1 MKEDRF
7 LRYLESYYREHQTI
21 NDIPRDLIVDFEG
34 EPLKVGEFLATIR
47 KQHGLYLKN
56 DSSRGSMS
64 ETSLNRYKVLDS
76 FGFEWEPRKKKQK
89 DLEENDVCMLFIEKY
104 YEKHQTLEGIP
115 ESFTIDEVEYS
126 IRNFFAHIRVNHKKY
141 LSGKNSKGS
150 DSQTALR
157 RYASLDKMHFDWEP
171 LETKKAS
178 YEEDDKYLSFLEEYY
193 QKHQTLVGVPKTV
206 IYNGEELNI
215 DIFLTDRRGKHKENL
230 TNPDYI
236 PSELELKRWAR
247 LDALNFD
254 WTPRETLHQDKMQN
268 DKYIRYL
275 RMHYQTH
282 KTINDIKAKQEV
294 EFEGEILKIG
304 DFLSDMRKKHLAYIE
319 KKAGVVGIDTEL
331 MLKRYQ
337 ELAEMEIDWRP
348 SESTI
353 SIAKIA
359 RANGLKANKLRRYV
373 ERFNGDIEKSL
384 KICKGGAK
392 YKKVVHKK
400 AKGVSPNLTTI
411 AQEFEIDMN
420 TLTSL
425 LNKPALH
432 IRQPKQVLMYDKDTN
447 LRQYCL
453 DHGLN
458 YTVIQKAIKLRMKG
472 LSDEDLQS
480 LINRC
485 ICEYKTHGQQRPS
498 TWIYSKYG
506 NEALVTH
513 LLTYLKL
520 DAEAVLYDMSTNC
533 IDIYQAMENNSFVR
547 SSKQQYD
554 YLEFIYRNAVKFYK
568 ATCNAKHDRDTTY
581 ELTESHLEDLVRE
594 YSLTTEETSIIRESL
609 DRYTNAVEQYHLFNV
624 GFEKDPEK
632 RVEKII
638 QYSLDEDEVEEAFF
652 MPLKFDRKALI
663 GRDSEVYK
671 RRVILKNITVSWS
684 YMSEEEKQAKISHYQ
699 LTDEELS
706 FVTTT
711 RKEIDDTKAKVF
723 TKK

>member
-7 LRYLESYYREHQTI
+7 LKYLKAYYQEHQTI
-21 NDIPRDLIVDFEG
+21 NDIPRDAIVIFEG
-34 EPLKVGEFLATIR
+34 TPLKIGEFLASIR
-47 KQHGLYLKN
+47 KQYRLYLNN
-56 DSSRGSMS
+56 DKSRGSMS
-64 ETSLNRYKVLDS
+64 ETSLNRYKVLNSLD
-76 FGFEWEPRKKKQK
+76 FEWEPRKKTQK
-89 DLEENDVCMLFIEKY
+89 NLEENDVCMIFIEKY

-115 ESFTIDEVEYS
+115 ESFEIDGVEYS
-126 IRNFFAHIRVNHKKY
+126 IRNFFSHIRVNHKKY
-141 LSGKNSKGS
+141 LSGDNSKGS
-150 DSQTALR
+150 DSPTALR
-157 RYASLDKMHFDWEP
+157 RYASLDNMNFDWEP
-171 LETKKAS
+171 LETKKAE
-178 YEEDDKYLSFLEEYY
+178 YAEDDKYISFLESYY
-193 QKHQTLVGVPKTV
+193 EEHKTLVGVPKIV

-215 DIFLTDRRGKHKENL
+215 ENFLTDRRSKHKENL
-230 TNPDYI
+230 TNPDYL
-236 PSELELKRWAR
+236 PSELELTRWAK
-247 LDALNFD
+247 LDSMGFD
-254 WTPRETLHQDKMQN
+254 WAPRETAHQDRMEN

-275 RMHYQTH
+275 RLHYETH

-319 KKAGVVGIDTEL
+319 KKVGAVGINTEL

-337 ELAEMEIDWRP
+337 ELEEMELDWRP

-359 RANGLKANKLRRYV
+359 RANGLKVNKLRRYI
-373 ERFNGDIEKSL
+373 ERFNGDIEKAL

-432 IRQPKQVLMYDKDTN
+432 IRQPKQVLMFDENTN

-453 DHGLN
+453 DNGLN

-485 ICEYKTHGQQRPS
+485 VCEYKTHGQQRPS

-533 IDIYQAMENNSFVR
+533 IDIYQAMENNSFQR
-547 SSKQQYD
+547 ISKQQYD

-568 ATCNAKHDRDTTY
+568 ASCNAKHDRDTTY

-594 YSLTTEETSIIRESL
+594 YSLTEEEAKVIRDSL
-609 DRYTNAVEQYHLFNV
+609 DRYTNAVEGYHLFNV

-652 MPLKFDRKALI
+652 MPLKFDQKALI

-684 YMSEEEKQAKISHYQ
+684 YLSEEERRQKTEQYQ
-699 LTDEELS
+699 LTPEELDY
-706 FVTTT
+706 VTTT
-711 RKEIDDTKAKVF
+711 RKEIDTTKQKVF
-723 TKK
+723 TK

>member
-1 MKEDRF
+1 MREDRF
-7 LRYLESYYREHQTI
+7 LKYLETYYQEHKTI
-21 NDIPRDLIVDFEG
+21 NDIQRYAIVIFEG
-34 EPLKVGEFLATIR
+34 EPLKIGEFLASIR
-47 KQHGLYLKN
+47 KQHRLYINGDK
-56 DSSRGSMS
+56 SRGSMS
-64 ETSLNRYKVLDS
+64 ETSLNRYKILDS
-76 FGFEWEPRKKKQK
+76 YGFEWEPRKKNQK
-89 DLEENDVCMLFIEKY
+89 ELEENDVCMIFIEKY
-104 YEKHQTLEGIP
+104 YEKHQTLDSIP
-115 ESFTIDEVEYS
+115 ESFTIDGVEYS

-141 LSGKNSKGS
+141 LSGENSKGS
-150 DSQTALR
+150 DSPTALR
-157 RYASLDKMHFDWEP
+157 RYASLDNMNFDWEP
-171 LETKKAS
+171 LETKKAE
-178 YEEDDKYLSFLEEYY
+178 YAEDDKYISFLEMYY
-193 QKHQTLVGVPKTV
+193 QERKTLVGVPKTA

-215 DIFLTDRRGKHKENL
+215 ESFLSDRRSKHKENL
-230 TNPDYI
+230 TNPDYL
-236 PSELELKRWAR
+236 PSELELTRWAK
-247 LDALNFD
+247 LDEMAFD
-254 WTPRETLHQDKMQN
+254 WTPRETEHQDKMAN

-275 RMHYQTH
+275 RLHYEKH

-304 DFLSDMRKKHLAYIE
+304 DFLNDMRKKHLAYIE
-319 KKAGVVGIDTEL
+319 KKEGVVGIDTEL
-331 MLKRYQ
+331 MLKRYR
-337 ELAEMEIDWRP
+337 ELEEMELDWRP
-348 SESTI
+348 SESAV

-359 RANGLKANKLRRYV
+359 RANGLKTNKLRRYV
-373 ERFNGDIEKSL
+373 ERFNGDIEKAL

-400 AKGVSPNLTTI
+400 AKGIAPNLTTI
-411 AQEFEIDMN
+411 AQEFEIDMA

-432 IRQPKQVLMYDKDTN
+432 VRQPKQVLMYDKDTN

-453 DHGLN
+453 DNGLN

-533 IDIYQAMENNSFVR
+533 IDIYQAMENNSFQR

-568 ATCNAKHDRDTTY
+568 AACNAKHDRDTTY

-594 YSLTTEETSIIRESL
+594 YNLTEEETSIIRESL

-624 GFEKDPEK
+624 GFEKDPDK

-638 QYSLDEDEVEEAFF
+638 LYSLDEDEIEEAFF
-652 MPLKFDRKALI
+652 MPLKFDQKALI

-684 YMSEEEKQAKISHYQ
+684 YLSEEERKAKVDHYQ
-699 LTDEELS
+699 LTPEELD
-706 FVTTT
+706 FVTAT
-711 RKEIDDTKAKVF
+711 RKEIDATKQKVF
-723 TKK
+723 TK